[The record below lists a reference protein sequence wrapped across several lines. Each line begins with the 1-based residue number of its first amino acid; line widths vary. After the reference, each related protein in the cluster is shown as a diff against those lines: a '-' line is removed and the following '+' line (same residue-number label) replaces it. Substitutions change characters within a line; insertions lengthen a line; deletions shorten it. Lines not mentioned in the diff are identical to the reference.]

1 MPEEDVNE
9 QIERGFALI
18 QQKIE
23 DLEGRKEEYSRE
35 LQGKDSLL
43 LERMATLAVPV
54 VRRIGIN
61 MLDRGKVD
69 QKGEIYDAQYHRQ
82 KMIVL
87 GKVEPDTYR
96 PDDATKKI
104 QDQFCVLGE
113 DGHLYEVMYSSDGF
127 RIDSY
132 LNPIAPEDVL
142 AIYGV
147 EIMFMLYRAMND
159 YLEGQR
165 DLVDCLGQTLA
176 FLRMSQKK

>member
-1 MPEEDVNE
+1 MSEDVND
-9 QIERGFALI
+9 QIEKGFALI

-23 DLEGRKEEYSRE
+23 ALGEKKEEYSRE
-35 LQGKDSLL
+35 LQGKDALL
-43 LERMATLAVPV
+43 LERMAQTAVPV
-54 VRRIGIN
+54 VQRIGIN

-69 QKGEIYDAQYHRQ
+69 QKGEIYDPQYHKQ

-104 QDQFCVLGE
+104 QDQFCVLAD
-113 DGHLYEVMYSSDGF
+113 DGQLYEAMYSSDGI

-132 LNPIAPEDVL
+132 LNPIAPADVL
-142 AIYGV
+142 AIYGA
-147 EIMFMLYRAMND
+147 EIMYMLYRAMND
-159 YLEGQR
+159 YLEEQR

-176 FLRMSQKK
+176 YLQKSQKK